1 MLEDPESGTPKD
13 RMRLLL
19 VYFLCHPSLSDQDVE
34 RLCGIL
40 EVRLRFSISLSVR
53 AYILNLVINV
63 YFLESNL
70 HILLVLMFVII
81 VVVVLTII
89 HL

>member
-1 MLEDPESGTPKD
+1 MKEVLEDPESGTPKD

-40 EVRLRFSISLSVR
+40 EVRPRYLYLAKSSSQDTQQSSFRVAHLVTKSYSFCSQVVR
-53 AYILNLVINV
+53 
-63 YFLESNL
+63 
-70 HILLVLMFVII
+70 
-81 VVVVLTII
+81 T
-89 HL
+89 

>member
-1 MLEDPESGTPKD
+1 MKEVLEDPESGTPKD

-40 EVRLRFSISLSVR
+40 EVSPRYLYLAKSSKSRYTTSKIQSCALGHKKLLFCSQVVR
-53 AYILNLVINV
+53 
-63 YFLESNL
+63 
-70 HILLVLMFVII
+70 
-81 VVVVLTII
+81 T
-89 HL
+89 